1 MLTCL
6 EQLQTLDD
14 LKTYVNKTLCEH
26 EQLEASA
33 FRMTEQILVRS
44 SKPCGMYFCLHGPRE
59 TKFSAI
65 WETERNT
72 ILFYDSTGERFQTT
86 QLLPAAKLQIG
97 AA

>member
-14 LKTYVNKTLCEH
+14 LKTYVNQTLCIH
-26 EQLEASA
+26 EQLESNA

-44 SKPCGMYFCLHGPRE
+44 GKPCGMYFCLHGPRE
-59 TKFSAI
+59 TQFSAI

-86 QLLPAAKLQIG
+86 QLLPAAKLQLG